1 MKMEMFMRMLG
12 LMKNRTVNDEDE
24 SLSLPNRLKDIQ
36 SLVRKG
42 KIKEADLMIESLLI
56 EVDSKNLL
64 KSEMLSE

>member
-1 MKMEMFMRMLG
+1 
-12 LMKNRTVNDEDE
+12 MKNRTVNDEDE